1 MQQVKGCWP
10 VSSVVC
16 WVKKKK
22 KQAVLE
28 ILGAGGVQ
36 SIAKKSEQ
44 KTVLTNIQ
52 EELDRMTQKP
62 DSMVTNS
69 STENEAW
76 SSLKSAYVKWPN
88 NYVYWSS
95 LRPGFFWYGTC
106 YQFFGAG
113 EMNLKKNF
121 SGCPSVKCTF
131 RKVVCQ
137 TPLWWITL
145 GLLGVWLS
153 CGQQVQLGLLWKGR

>member
-22 KQAVLE
+22 KQALLD

-36 SIAKKSEQ
+36 STAKKSEQ

-69 STENEAW
+69 STENEA
-76 SSLKSAYVKWPN
+76 
-88 NYVYWSS
+88 
-95 LRPGFFWYGTC
+95 
-106 YQFFGAG
+106 
-113 EMNLKKNF
+113 
-121 SGCPSVKCTF
+121 
-131 RKVVCQ
+131 
-137 TPLWWITL
+137 
-145 GLLGVWLS
+145 
-153 CGQQVQLGLLWKGR
+153 

>member
-22 KQAVLE
+22 KKQALLD

-36 SIAKKSEQ
+36 STAKKSEQ

-69 STENEAW
+69 STENEA
-76 SSLKSAYVKWPN
+76 
-88 NYVYWSS
+88 
-95 LRPGFFWYGTC
+95 
-106 YQFFGAG
+106 
-113 EMNLKKNF
+113 
-121 SGCPSVKCTF
+121 
-131 RKVVCQ
+131 
-137 TPLWWITL
+137 
-145 GLLGVWLS
+145 
-153 CGQQVQLGLLWKGR
+153 

>member
-1 MQQVKGCWP
+1 M
-10 VSSVVC
+10 
-16 WVKKKK
+16 
-22 KQAVLE
+22 
-28 ILGAGGVQ
+28 
-36 SIAKKSEQ
+36 
-44 KTVLTNIQ
+44 LTNVQ
-52 EELDRMTQKP
+52 EELDRMTRKP

-106 YQFFGAG
+106 YQFLGAG
-113 EMNLKKNF
+113 EMYLKKKNF

-145 GLLGVWLS
+145 GLRRVALLWAAS
-153 CGQQVQLGLLWKGR
+153 AAGLLVEGKIDGEKEGPLSFRVEPMRLGSHWSDGG